1 MKNILKGLFFASL
14 MCLIFTACR
23 DDAETP
29 NPGPAGHPEIET
41 AGVYEGTWTRQQSGK
56 EEIISA
62 IGTLTFEAGEYAYVT
77 NITGKCPEIEF
88 DRTTAANIA
97 PGGDGYMFHNT
108 LNTNGFLGIFGG
120 SISKAGVASL
130 KYQATVRDG
139 RKTVTYIYTFDG
151 EKK

>member
-77 NITGKCPEIEF
+77 N
-88 DRTTAANIA
+88 RTTAANIA